1 MSTDKA
7 TPMHNLATK
16 LEPMKRIRR
25 VHFVGCG
32 GSGMGGI
39 AEVMVNLKYEV
50 SGSDLSLNAVS
61 QRLQSMGATIYQGH
75 DAKYVK
81 GCDVVVASTAIK
93 PSNPELVAARELRI
107 PVVPRAEMLAELMRF
122 QFGIAISGTHGKT
135 TTTSLVASVLAEA
148 GLDPTFVIGGR
159 LNSTASNARLGKS
172 EYLVAEAD
180 ESDAS
185 FLYLQPVFA
194 VVTNID
200 ADHLG
205 TYDGDFEKLR
215 QTFMEFLHHLPF
227 YGLAVMCVDDPEVRR
242 LLPEVTRPIRTYGFS
257 EDAEVRAS
265 HLVTRGTVSHFDL
278 HLPGSDSAI
287 PMSVNLPGEHNVQ
300 NALAAIA
307 VAHELG
313 VGDEDIARA
322 LNQFQGIGR
331 RFQLYGDCR
340 LGKRDKEV
348 SVTLVDDYGHHPTE
362 VGATLAAARQVWPG
376 RRLVVAFQPHR
387 YSRTRDLFEDFV
399 RELSACD
406 CLLLCEVFAAGETP
420 IAGADGRALAR
431 AIRSR
436 GHVEPVFVDPVDD
449 LPLILSDVLEDGDV
463 LMTLGAGSIGGIAD
477 RLFNESD
484 KLRQIKSNG
493 DKSDA

>member
-1 MSTDKA
+1 MNSKDVKVVDK
-7 TPMHNLATK
+7 M
-16 LEPMKRIRR
+16 EPMKRIRK

-50 SGSDLSLNAVS
+50 SGSDLSMNSVS
-61 QRLQSMGATIYQGH
+61 KHLQSLGARIYRGH
-75 DAKYVK
+75 DATQVE
-81 GCDVVVASTAIK
+81 GCDVVVASTAI
-93 PSNPELVAARELRI
+93 PSSNPELVAARALHI

-122 QFGIAISGTHGKT
+122 QFGIAIAGTHGKT

-159 LNSTASNARLGKS
+159 LNSTASNARLGKGK
-172 EYLVAEAD
+172 YLVAEAD

-205 TYDGDFEKLR
+205 TYDGDFERLR

-227 YGLAVMCVDDPEVRR
+227 YGLAVMCIDDPEVRGV
-242 LLPEVTRPIRTYGFS
+242 LAEVTRPVLTYGFS
-257 EDAEVRAS
+257 EEAQVRAS
-265 HLVTRGTVSHFDL
+265 NLSVNGTVSSFDL
-278 HLPGSDSAI
+278 HLPDRDSTFR
-287 PMSVNLPGEHNVQ
+287 MSVNLPGIHNSN

-307 VAHELG
+307 IAWELG
-313 VGDEDIARA
+313 VDLPVIARA
-322 LNQFQGIGR
+322 LGEFQGIGR
-331 RFQLYGDCR
+331 RFQLCGDLQLPDAKGTSSR
-340 LGKRDKEV
+340 TI
-348 SVTLVDDYGHHPTE
+348 TLVDDYGHHPGE
-362 VGATLAAARQVWPG
+362 VSATVSAAREVWPG

-387 YSRTRDLFEDFV
+387 FTRTRDLFEDFV
-399 RELSACD
+399 RVLSACD
-406 CLLLCEVFAAGETP
+406 SLLLCEVFPAGETS

-436 GHVEPVFVDPVDD
+436 GHVEPIFVDPIED
-449 LPLILSDVLEDGDV
+449 LPRILPDVLQDGDV
-463 LMTLGAGSIGGIAD
+463 LMTLGAGSIGAMAETLC
-477 RLFNESD
+477 REF
-484 KLRQIKSNG
+484 KKAG
-493 DKSDA
+493 DTGNA